1 MEKRS
6 KKKSKKKGTNMTAF
20 AQRTEEKGF
29 PWWLVLL
36 EGIAAAIIGLFL
48 LTAPGATLFVLIQVL
63 GIFWL
68 VGGLF
73 RIVSIFLDTSL
84 WGWKLIAGALCIV
97 AGIVVLQHPLWS
109 SVLVPAIYVI
119 ILGIQGLVLG
129 GVNLVMAFRGEGW
142 GIGILGALSIVFGL
156 VLLFNVW
163 IGVAVLPFVLG
174 AVGIVGG
181 GAAIAIAF
189 AMRSMERGGASVRDP
204 AGTEGGGGETG
215 VREIPRA
222 SAPAPPP
229 TAPPPTGIRPRR
241 RKEGLS
247 QEPKPGGKA
256 GASEARDRKRDRK
269 AMVEQQPGRERTPEQ
284 PRERLTGSS
293 IHDDGRTNAAVY
305 SPTMGRPG
313 LVTYAAIMLFAL
325 GGFHLLVAISEFADS
340 TWMLSRLDIELFIP
354 ILLIWGVFDLL
365 IGAIALYA
373 GFSIISGG
381 TFGWIIGYTLATVG
395 IIRWLFYIPV
405 APVPAVVVIVLG
417 VVVIYGL
424 VKHADYFQTS

>member
-6 KKKSKKKGTNMTAF
+6 KKKSKKKGVIMTAF
-20 AQRTEEKGF
+20 AQRTEEASL

-48 LTAPGATLFVLIQVL
+48 LTAPGATLFVLVQVL

-84 WGWKLIAGALCIV
+84 WGWKLVGGVLGIL
-97 AGIVVLQHPLWS
+97 AGIVVLQHPVWS

-129 GVNLVMAFRGEGW
+129 GVNLVMAFWGEGW

-189 AMRSMERGGASVRDP
+189 AMRSMERGASVRDP
-204 AGTEGGGGETG
+204 AGTEGGG
-215 VREIPRA
+215 
-222 SAPAPPP
+222 
-229 TAPPPTGIRPRR
+229 
-241 RKEGLS
+241 
-247 QEPKPGGKA
+247 
-256 GASEARDRKRDRK
+256 EAR
-269 AMVEQQPGRERTPEQ
+269 
-284 PRERLTGSS
+284 
-293 IHDDGRTNAAVY
+293 
-305 SPTMGRPG
+305 
-313 LVTYAAIMLFAL
+313 
-325 GGFHLLVAISEFADS
+325 
-340 TWMLSRLDIELFIP
+340 
-354 ILLIWGVFDLL
+354 
-365 IGAIALYA
+365 
-373 GFSIISGG
+373 
-381 TFGWIIGYTLATVG
+381 
-395 IIRWLFYIPV
+395 PV
-405 APVPAVVVIVLG
+405 
-417 VVVIYGL
+417 
-424 VKHADYFQTS
+424 